1 MIDLPMIGFDAEVPT
16 TLVERARAVLE
27 SAPLLQRKGA
37 QVHVGV
43 EGSDLKV
50 RYAFV
55 YDRSGNK
62 VNLRGVA
69 VAALVEAK
77 LAAK

>member
-1 MIDLPMIGFDAEVPT
+1 V
-16 TLVERARAVLE
+16 
-27 SAPLLQRKGA
+27 Q
-37 QVHVGV
+37 VGV

-50 RYAFV
+50 RYAFA

-69 VAALVEAK
+69 VAALVEAR
-77 LAAK
+77 LRAK

>member
-1 MIDLPMIGFDAEVPT
+1 MTDLPMIGFDAEMPT

-37 QVHVGV
+37 HVQVGV

-50 RYAFV
+50 RDAFA

-62 VNLRGVA
+62 VNLWGIA

-77 LAAK
+77 LHTK